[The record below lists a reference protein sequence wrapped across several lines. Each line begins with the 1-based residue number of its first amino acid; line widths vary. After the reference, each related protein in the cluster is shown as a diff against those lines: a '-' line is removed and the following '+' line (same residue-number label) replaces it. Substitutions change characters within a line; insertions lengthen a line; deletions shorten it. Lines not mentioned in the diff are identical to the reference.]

1 MPLNRIDH
9 VAIEVPAL
17 EPLIDKFVST
27 GGLRLQRRGTATA
40 TGARIA
46 MLGDRTGL
54 KIELIENPAATSL
67 RFLHIAY
74 ESSDVDASIKEAG
87 QNGWFLERGPNEIA
101 AAKARSAFMADTN
114 GFEFQILTYA
124 ADSPDR
130 KTR

>member
-1 MPLNRIDH
+1 MPLNKIDH

-17 EPLIDKFVST
+17 DTLIDQFVST
-27 GGLRLQRRGTATA
+27 GGLRLLRRGTATA

-46 MLGDRTGL
+46 MLGDRNGV

-74 ESSDVDASIKEAG
+74 ESSDVDASIKEAE
-87 QNGWFLERGPNEIA
+87 QNGWSLERGPVEIA
-101 AAKARSAFMADTN
+101 AAKARSAFMGDTK

-124 ADSPDR
+124 ADSRDTKPW
-130 KTR
+130 